1 MRFLYVYLL
10 ALIPIIFILF
20 FLKEKYY
27 KKTTVKFSSVS
38 YFNNKKSLR
47 VRLLWLPSLFIL
59 LGLSLCIAALA
70 RPQSS
75 SKYETFF
82 AEGIDIMLVMDTST
96 SMQAIDPSVNISRID
111 SAKQQAKN
119 FILKRINDRIGIV
132 VFSSIAFT
140 QCPLT
145 LDKDALIN
153 FVNSIDTDIT
163 KADGTAIG
171 SALATAVNRL
181 SKIEAKSK
189 VIILLTDGNNNSG
202 EIDPLVA
209 AQLAKDT
216 NIKVYTV
223 GIGSIKDYYVIQDSF
238 FGSRQIQAP
247 DDLNELLLKEIA
259 KKADGEYFAAKTSKG
274 LENAFDSIDKLEKT
288 KQEWT
293 KSVNYNEQY
302 LKFLIPGFW
311 LLVIGFLLRRTIF
324 KRLP

>member
-10 ALIPIIFILF
+10 ALIPIIFIIF

-27 KKTTVKFSSVS
+27 KKTVVKFSSVS

-47 VRLLWLPSLFIL
+47 VRLLWLPSLFFL
-59 LGLSLCIAALA
+59 LGLSLCVAALA

-119 FILKRINDRIGIV
+119 FILKRVNDRIGIV

-171 SALATAVNRL
+171 SAFATAVNRL

-209 AQLAKDT
+209 AQLAK
-216 NIKVYTV
+216 
-223 GIGSIKDYYVIQDSF
+223 
-238 FGSRQIQAP
+238 
-247 DDLNELLLKEIA
+247 
-259 KKADGEYFAAKTSKG
+259 
-274 LENAFDSIDKLEKT
+274 
-288 KQEWT
+288 
-293 KSVNYNEQY
+293 
-302 LKFLIPGFW
+302 
-311 LLVIGFLLRRTIF
+311 
-324 KRLP
+324 

>member
-10 ALIPIIFILF
+10 ALIPIIFVLF

-27 KKTTVKFSSVS
+27 KKTAVKFSTAS
-38 YFNNKKSLR
+38 YFENKKSLR
-47 VRLLWLPSLFIL
+47 VKFLWLPSLFIL

-96 SMQAIDPSVNISRID
+96 SMQAIDPTVNLSRID

-119 FILKRINDRIGIV
+119 FILKRASDRIGIV

-189 VIILLTDGNNNSG
+189 VIILLTDGNNNAG

-209 AQLAKDT
+209 AQLAKDS

-238 FGSRQIQAP
+238 FGARQMQAQ
-247 DDLNELLLKEIA
+247 DDLNEILLKEIA
-259 KKADGEYFAAKTSKG
+259 KKADGEYFAAKNSQG
-274 LENAFDSIDKLEKT
+274 LEKAFTSIDKLEKT

-311 LLVIGFLLRRTIF
+311 LLIIGFLLSRTFF